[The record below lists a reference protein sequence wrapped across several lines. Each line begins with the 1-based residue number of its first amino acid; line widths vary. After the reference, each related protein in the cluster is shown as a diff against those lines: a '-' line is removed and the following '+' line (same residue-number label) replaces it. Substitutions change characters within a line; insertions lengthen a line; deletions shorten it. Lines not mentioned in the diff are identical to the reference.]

1 MSNEPQT
8 PVVVEAEPAA
18 AVEPDV
24 AAIRGKRIS
33 ALSLSSIRAK
43 RELEATLQK
52 KVVNLDDLPTEPFTP
67 EEFMAEWNAYA
78 EKLSKSG
85 LMLMYSL
92 MGMVKPEID
101 GHIVRF
107 ELPNEGSK
115 LSFDENKYDLVNFIR
130 KKLSNYDIEIHIT
143 VNEEI
148 TIKKIFDP
156 RDKLKYM
163 HELNPKLELLF
174 RTFDLELRS

>member
-1 MSNEPQT
+1 MEPETT
-8 PVVVEAEPAA
+8 P
-18 AVEPDV
+18 
-24 AAIRGKRIS
+24 IKGKRIS

-52 KVVNLDDLPTEPFTP
+52 KVVNLDDLPKEPFTP
-67 EEFMAEWNAYA
+67 EAFMAEWHAYA
-78 EKLSKSG
+78 DKLSKSG

-92 MGMVKPEID
+92 MGMVTPEID

-174 RTFDLELRS
+174 RTFDLELKN